1 MKTGKIIKVAGP
13 LVVAEGM
20 EEANIFDM
28 VKVGEKGLIGE
39 IIEMRNDKASIQVYE
54 ETTGIGPGDP
64 VFTTG
69 EPLSIELGP
78 GLIESMFDGI
88 QRPLDAFAKAANS
101 PFLKKGVAVKSLN
114 RERLWTFNPIAKIGD
129 IVETGDIIGT
139 VQETSVILHKIMIP
153 YGVKGTIKE
162 IKSGDFTIVD
172 TICIVETEN
181 GDKEVTLMQKWPARK
196 GRPYARKLKPEAPM
210 TTGQRVID
218 TFFPVAKGGAAA
230 VPGPFGAGKTVV
242 QHQVAKWGD
251 TEIVVYVG
259 CGERGNEM
267 TDVLNE
273 FPELK
278 DPKTGESLMKRTVL
292 IANTSNMPVAAREA
306 CIYTGITIAEY
317 FRDMGYSVSI
327 MADSTSRWAEA
338 LREMSGRLEEM
349 PGDEGYPA
357 YLGSRLADYYE
368 RAGKVVCLGKDGR
381 EGAVTAIGAVSPPG
395 GDLSEPVTQA
405 TLRIVKVFWGLDA
418 QLAYKRHFPSINW
431 LNSYSLYADTIDAW
445 MNEEVS
451 SDWSALRQ
459 EAMTLL
465 QEESGLQEIVSL
477 VGIDA
482 LSEIDRLKLEVAK
495 SIREDYLQ
503 QNAFHEV
510 DTYSSL
516 DKQYKMLKLI
526 LLFRKEAER
535 ALKAGVYLNKILGL
549 DEIRDKIA
557 RSKYIHEDNINK
569 MDEIAVELKSAIDTL
584 ITEEGGV
591 LDA

>member
-64 VFTTG
+64 VITTG

-88 QRPLDAFAKAANS
+88 QRPLDAFEKAANS

-114 RERLWTFNPIAKIGD
+114 REKLWRFNPTAQVGD
-129 IVETGDIIGT
+129 AVETGDIIGT

-153 YGVKGTIKE
+153 YGIKGTIKE

-172 TICIVETEN
+172 TVCVVETES

-196 GRPYARKLKPEAPM
+196 GRPYARKLKPDAPM

-368 RAGKVVCLGKDGR
+368 RAGKVICLGKDGR

-431 LNSYSLYADTIDAW
+431 LNSYSLYADTIDTW
-445 MNEEVS
+445 MNEEVA
-451 SDWSALRQ
+451 SDWSTLRQ

-482 LSEIDRLKLEVAK
+482 LSEMDRLKLEVAK

-510 DTYSSL
+510 DTYASL
-516 DKQYKMLKLI
+516 DKQHKMLKLI

-549 DEIRDKIA
+549 EEIRDKIA
-557 RSKYIHEDNINK
+557 RSKYIHEDSISRI
-569 MDEIAVELKSAIDTL
+569 DEIEVELKSAIDTL

>member
-1 MKTGKIIKVAGP
+1 MKTGKIIKVSGP

-20 EEANIFDM
+20 DEANVYDV

-39 IIEMRNDKASIQVYE
+39 IIEMRGDKASIQVYE
-54 ETTGIGPGDP
+54 ETSGIGPGDP
-64 VFTTG
+64 VITTG
-69 EPLSIELGP
+69 EPLSVELGP

-88 QRPLDAFAKAANS
+88 QRPLDAFMKAANS
-101 PFLKKGVAVKSLN
+101 AFLSKGVEVKSLN
-114 RERLWTFNPIAKIGD
+114 REKKWPFVPTAKVGD
-129 IVETGDIIGT
+129 KVSAGDVIGT
-139 VQETSVILHKIMIP
+139 VQETAVVLHRIMVP
-153 YGVKGTIKE
+153 FGVEGTIKE
-162 IKSGDFTIVD
+162 IKAGDFNVEEVIAV
-172 TICIVETEN
+172 VETEK
-181 GDKEVTLMQKWPARK
+181 GDKNLTLMQKWPVRK
-196 GRPYARKLKPEAPM
+196 GRPYARKLNQVEPM

-306 CIYTGITIAEY
+306 SIYTGITIAEY

-368 RAGKVVCLGKDGR
+368 RAGKVVALGKDGR

-395 GDLSEPVTQA
+395 GDISEPVTQS

-431 LNSYSLYADTIDAW
+431 LTSYSLYLEKMGEWMDAHVAD
-445 MNEEVS
+445 
-451 SDWSALRQ
+451 DWSALRT
-459 EAMTLL
+459 EAMALL
-465 QEESGLQEIVSL
+465 QEEANLEEIVRL
-477 VGIDA
+477 VGMDA
-482 LSEIDRLKLEVAK
+482 LSEGDRLKLEVAK

-503 QNAFHEV
+503 QNAFHEN
-510 DTYSSL
+510 DTYTSL
-516 DKQYKMLKLI
+516 NKQYKMLNLI
-526 LLFRKEAER
+526 LSFKHEAEK
-535 ALKAGVYLNKILGL
+535 ALEAGVYLDKVLKL
-549 DEIRDKIA
+549 PVRDRIA
-557 RSKYIHEDNINK
+557 RSKYISEEEISK
-569 MDEIAVELKSAIDTL
+569 MDDILVELKSEMNKL
-584 ITEEGGV
+584 ISEGGV
-591 LDA
+591 LNA